1 MWLPCQPQ
9 RYKWWCHHPQDSQVS
24 ALSLLLALS
33 QGQHSY
39 GWGNTWFTSKAAHGE
54 LGSSYECVKQ
64 ETEPQDK
71 SLPITIQSLA
81 PLQPL
86 SSHTPSRVGGK
97 NKFVCLFFHLNVL
110 LLKKIQFYWNWRA
123 WRIFLSVNAVK
134 KSWNDKAASSLKFSV
149 KILISELWGL
159 HCHCVLQMFVFLLFS
174 DKSAIPYTTRYRDW
188 QVLP

>member
-1 MWLPCQPQ
+1 MGEETPGSPA
-9 RYKWWCHHPQDSQVS
+9 R
-24 ALSLLLALS
+24 LL
-33 QGQHSY
+33 
-39 GWGNTWFTSKAAHGE
+39 HGE

-149 KILISELWGL
+149 KNFISELRGL
-159 HCHCVLQMFVFLLFS
+159 HCQKTAKIQTSVGHN